1 MDFKK
6 IDDIYKIIIDK
17 VQLDKL
23 WKWMSPDILE
33 AFDWLIDEV
42 NEAKHEYINKKQ
54 VFLEDELW
62 DILWTILRI
71 IELSDQEKVINKDK
85 ILHRIEKKFSQR
97 TYGLRDWLKWN
108 DIKKEQKI
116 ELKKEQDLLD
126 NL

>member
-1 MDFKK
+1 
-6 IDDIYKIIIDK
+6 
-17 VQLDKL
+17 
-23 WKWMSPDILE
+23 
-33 AFDWLIDEV
+33 
-42 NEAKHEYINKKQ
+42 